1 MRDDVDFLPDDKRQ
15 SFPQID
21 TVILGVCG
29 QTCLNYTKFFIY
41 FFIKISFQNFFAIS
55 LQYIKKEVSDEVDI
69 IFLVIFLQ

>member
-41 FFIKISFQNFFAIS
+41 FF
-55 LQYIKKEVSDEVDI
+55 Y
-69 IFLVIFLQ
+69 